1 MGEAALLYLRQIQV
15 HLRHLMLHLLIVEI
29 DHFHIFPTANHGDVL
44 VVQINDLIGVF
55 DDGACIRTKK
65 ELFLADAHHQRT
77 TLSGGYNLVGVVLVE
92 NGNGVSTNDG
102 AQGDTHG
109 CEQIHV
115 FLRAYIFYQLHQHFG
130 VGVALKFDAF
140 LLQLLLQHSIVFN
153 DAVVDDGQISRER
166 NVWVRI
172 GGVGLS
178 VRGPSCV
185 GNADRSSRV
194 FVRCKVLQVGHLA
207 LGLIHSQVA
216 IFCQQG
222 NSGTVIASIF
232 QSLESLNQ
240 NGVGIT
246 LA

>member
-1 MGEAALLYLRQIQV
+1 MLPIVDDGRKCDVISLYVHTSSHAVFQTIGLLKDFLQHEVGETAFLNLSQIEV
-15 HLRHLMLHLLIVEI
+15 NLCHFMFHLLIVEI

-55 DDGACIRTKK
+55 DDGACVRTKK

-77 TLSGGYNLVGVVLVE
+77 TLSGGYNLVGGVLVE
-92 NGNGVSTNDG
+92 NGDGVSTNDG
-102 AQGDTHG
+102 AQSDTHG

-172 GGVGLS
+172 GGVWLS

-194 FVRCKVLQVGHLA
+194 FV
-207 LGLIHSQVA
+207 
-216 IFCQQG
+216 
-222 NSGTVIASIF
+222 
-232 QSLESLNQ
+232 
-240 NGVGIT
+240 
-246 LA
+246 